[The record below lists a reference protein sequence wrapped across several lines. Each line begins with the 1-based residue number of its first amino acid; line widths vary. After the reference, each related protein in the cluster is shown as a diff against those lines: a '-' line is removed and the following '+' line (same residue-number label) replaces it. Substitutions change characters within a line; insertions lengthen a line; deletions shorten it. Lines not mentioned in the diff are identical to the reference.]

1 MKFTDVRSGE
11 TDWDGASMDELVER
25 PAARSGS
32 SCLSGTMGDGLMVPG
47 PGIDEFQSIARRFFR
62 FDRDK
67 IGAEHMSEIIS
78 GTPSLS
84 QFA

>member
-1 MKFTDVRSGE
+1 
-11 TDWDGASMDELVER
+11 MDELVER
-25 PAARSGS
+25 PAARSGVGNT
-32 SCLSGTMGDGLMVPG
+32 CLSGTMSSGLMVPG
-47 PGIDEFQSIARRFFR
+47 PGIDEFQNIARRFFR

-78 GTPSLS
+78 GTPGLS